1 MGRVKIFLDLDGVL
15 VDFVGGIHR
24 AFGKEYSYNS
34 APIKWN
40 FFKDWEPKISF
51 RSFNFVCTVDFW
63 ANLDW
68 MHDGREILQEINAKL
83 GVSDNL
89 FLLTCPMP
97 NSQSWTGKR
106 LWVERHIPHL
116 VDRLIV
122 TPAFK
127 GIFASDNAVLIDDKD
142 ENIAKFVEA
151 GGRGIL
157 VPRPWNELRGW
168 AGRTLEVMQNS
179 LGEL

>member
-1 MGRVKIFLDLDGVL
+1 MGHMKIFLDLDGVL

-40 FFKDWEPKISF
+40 FFEHWSPKVYSCDIN
-51 RSFNFVCTVDFW
+51 RACTVDFW

-68 MHDGREILQEINAKL
+68 MCDGREILREIDKKL
-83 GVSDNL
+83 GTSDNL

-97 NSQSWTGKR
+97 NPQSWTGKR

-116 VDRLIV
+116 AERLIV

-127 GIFASDNAVLIDDKD
+127 GVFASDDVVLIDDKD
-142 ENIAKFVEA
+142 ENIAEFVEA

-168 AGRTLEVMQNS
+168 VGRTLEIVQNS
-179 LGEL
+179 LEEL

>member
-1 MGRVKIFLDLDGVL
+1 MGHMKIFLDLDGVL

-40 FFKDWEPKISF
+40 FFEHWSPKVHSCDIN
-51 RSFNFVCTVDFW
+51 RACTVDFW

-68 MHDGREILQEINAKL
+68 MCDGREILRKIDEEL
-83 GVSDNL
+83 DVSDDL
-89 FLLTCPMP
+89 FLLTCPMHNP
-97 NSQSWTGKR
+97 QSWTGKR

-168 AGRTLEVMQNS
+168 AGRTLEVMRNS